1 MQCLNLKLSGALW
14 SARAS
19 ASGFSVSLYW
29 PTADTVHGSV
39 HVKAKKARK
48 NRKHRKRKQVSA
60 CITNN
65 QSVPS
70 APVVQS
76 NSSQPS
82 MCPNKEH
89 LGPDYGFS
97 DSENSC
103 HSGSEQ
109 CSTDAGSPPTTS
121 NNSSAV
127 DLTTCSN
134 VQYKMK
140 DDVHGLSFRN
150 HLGEQ
155 AWTPVIGKKKKRTI
169 PDYVK
174 RRFPPDHP
182 IHKQNDQSDAE
193 SESDERRS

>member
-1 MQCLNLKLSGALW
+1 MMADKTKIRVAVVEGDYAGLGLPLPLSLQLQCLNLKLSGALW
-14 SARAS
+14 FARAS

-29 PTADTVHGSV
+29 PTADTVRGSV
-39 HVKAKKARK
+39 HVKARK
-48 NRKHRKRKQVSA
+48 NHKRPKCKQVSA
-60 CITNN
+60 CVTNN

-89 LGPDYGFS
+89 LRPDYGSS

-127 DLTTCSN
+127 DLTQLALMFNT
-134 VQYKMK
+134 
-140 DDVHGLSFRN
+140 R
-150 HLGEQ
+150 
-155 AWTPVIGKKKKRTI
+155 
-169 PDYVK
+169 
-174 RRFPPDHP
+174 
-182 IHKQNDQSDAE
+182 
-193 SESDERRS
+193 